1 MMDIALL
8 TANAS
13 QLRYIMRSPYWD
25 VYHQANVILIS
36 ISLALQVTF
45 FSSHNFLLMII
56 DSDAGCSR
64 GDPDSHRPL

>member
-25 VYHQANVILIS
+25 VYHEINAWLIS
-36 ISLALQVTF
+36 ISVALQVDLTTP
-45 FSSHNFLLMII
+45 SGVRC
-56 DSDAGCSR
+56 DK
-64 GDPDSHRPL
+64 